1 MNLNIEQLW
10 ISVLDKIKLIV
21 DPVAYTTWFEN
32 TKIYAI
38 DDDTINLIVPYE
50 AAKTI
55 LKQRYQENMEEIVF
69 DLTGTNYNFKYFL
82 DSEIKKEEEICE
94 IKEVEE
100 EKLISNLNPNY
111 TFDNFIVG
119 TSNKFAYVSALAI
132 AESPGMMY
140 NPLFVY
146 GRSGV
151 GKTHLMHA
159 IGNYISKKHHK
170 NVLYVTCEQFI
181 NDFVEIYA
189 GKNGYNYDRVAE
201 FKKKYRKIDTLLID
215 DIQFLETAL
224 KSQQEFFNIFNEL
237 TTNNKQIVLCSDRSP
252 DDLRKLEDRL
262 RTRFTSGLPVDI
274 QPPDFELRLNII
286 KNKIVEKGVVV
297 NIPDEVIEYIASN
310 CTTDIRKLECSLNRV
325 LMYSSMMGG
334 AEITYD
340 FAIEALKNFFVV
352 TVTDKNKIEQ
362 VQQIVAN
369 QYNVNVEDLKSK
381 RRNNTLVIPRQVAMY
396 ICRIMLDENLEKI
409 GMAFGG
415 KNHATVCHAVD
426 KIKKEID
433 SASFGRARHGQDTFI
448 ISGKLKFGNRKRG
461 WHFEKSDSPGTG
473 GAAGR
478 CNSGCLVLS
487 DAQSACTLFRRA
499 QRCADRFC
507 GDTGNV
513 HPYQPG
519 RGHLSDTVADDH
531 SVHAGCGG
539 GAVSVSRQQAE
550 RETDP

>member
-82 DSEIKKEEEICE
+82 DSEIKKEEEVCE

-189 GKNGYNYDRVAE
+189 GKNGYNYDKVAE

-426 KIKKEID
+426 KIKKEIETNE
-433 SASFGRARHGQDTFI
+433 Q
-448 ISGKLKFGNRKRG
+448 LKIAINKIY
-461 WHFEKSDSPGTG
+461 SQ
-473 GAAGR
+473 
-478 CNSGCLVLS
+478 L
-487 DAQSACTLFRRA
+487 
-499 QRCADRFC
+499 
-507 GDTGNV
+507 GNV
-513 HPYQPG
+513 NNSNY
-519 RGHLSDTVADDH
+519 
-531 SVHAGCGG
+531 
-539 GAVSVSRQQAE
+539 
-550 RETDP
+550 

>member
-426 KIKKEID
+426 KIKKEIETNE
-433 SASFGRARHGQDTFI
+433 Q
-448 ISGKLKFGNRKRG
+448 LKIAINKIY
-461 WHFEKSDSPGTG
+461 SQ
-473 GAAGR
+473 
-478 CNSGCLVLS
+478 L
-487 DAQSACTLFRRA
+487 
-499 QRCADRFC
+499 
-507 GDTGNV
+507 GNV
-513 HPYQPG
+513 NNSNY
-519 RGHLSDTVADDH
+519 
-531 SVHAGCGG
+531 
-539 GAVSVSRQQAE
+539 
-550 RETDP
+550 

>member
-82 DSEIKKEEEICE
+82 DSEIKKEEEVCE

-340 FAIEALKNFFVV
+340 LSIEALKNFFVV

-426 KIKKEID
+426 KIKKEIETNE
-433 SASFGRARHGQDTFI
+433 Q
-448 ISGKLKFGNRKRG
+448 LKIAINKIY
-461 WHFEKSDSPGTG
+461 SQ
-473 GAAGR
+473 
-478 CNSGCLVLS
+478 L
-487 DAQSACTLFRRA
+487 
-499 QRCADRFC
+499 
-507 GDTGNV
+507 GNV
-513 HPYQPG
+513 NNSNY
-519 RGHLSDTVADDH
+519 
-531 SVHAGCGG
+531 
-539 GAVSVSRQQAE
+539 
-550 RETDP
+550 

>member
-55 LKQRYQENMEEIVF
+55 LRQRYQENIEEIVF

-82 DSEIKKEEEICE
+82 DSEIKKEGEVCE

-426 KIKKEID
+426 KIKKEIETNE
-433 SASFGRARHGQDTFI
+433 Q
-448 ISGKLKFGNRKRG
+448 LKIAINKIY
-461 WHFEKSDSPGTG
+461 SQ
-473 GAAGR
+473 
-478 CNSGCLVLS
+478 L
-487 DAQSACTLFRRA
+487 
-499 QRCADRFC
+499 
-507 GDTGNV
+507 GNV
-513 HPYQPG
+513 NNSNY
-519 RGHLSDTVADDH
+519 
-531 SVHAGCGG
+531 
-539 GAVSVSRQQAE
+539 
-550 RETDP
+550 

>member
-1 MNLNIEQLW
+1 MNLEQLW
-10 ISVLDKIKLIV
+10 NAVLEKMHDSLNSIHY
-21 DPVAYTTWFEN
+21 DTWFKE
-32 TKIYAI
+32 TKIHSI
-38 DDDTINLIVPYE
+38 ENGVINIIVPFPLHKKYLKE
-50 AAKTI
+50 NYNAK
-55 LKQRYQENMEEIVF
+55 LEEIIYE
-69 DLTGTNYNFKYFL
+69 LTSTNFEIAYFL
-82 DSEIKKEEEICE
+82 EDEIKTKATECE
-94 IKEVEE
+94 LTEVTE
-100 EKLISNLNPNY
+100 EKFVSNLNPNY

-119 TSNKFAYVSALAI
+119 VSNKFAHVSALAI
-132 AESPGMMY
+132 ADSPGMMY
-140 NPLFVY
+140 NPLFIY

-159 IGNYISKKHHK
+159 IGNYIVNTYHK

-181 NDFVEIYA
+181 NDFVEMSKSA
-189 GKNGYNYDRVAE
+189 NNYDRVSE
-201 FKKKYRKIDTLLID
+201 FKKKYRKIDALLID
-215 DIQFLETAL
+215 DIQFLESAI

-297 NIPDEVIEYIASN
+297 NIPEDVIEYIASN
-310 CTTDIRKLECSLNRV
+310 CTSDIRKLECSLNRV
-325 LMYSSMMGG
+325 LMYSLMNGG

-426 KIKKEID
+426 KIKKEIETNE
-433 SASFGRARHGQDTFI
+433 Q
-448 ISGKLKFGNRKRG
+448 LKIAINKIY
-461 WHFEKSDSPGTG
+461 SQ
-473 GAAGR
+473 
-478 CNSGCLVLS
+478 L
-487 DAQSACTLFRRA
+487 
-499 QRCADRFC
+499 
-507 GDTGNV
+507 GNV
-513 HPYQPG
+513 NNSNY
-519 RGHLSDTVADDH
+519 
-531 SVHAGCGG
+531 
-539 GAVSVSRQQAE
+539 
-550 RETDP
+550 

>member
-10 ISVLDKIKLIV
+10 ISALDKIKLIV
-21 DPVAYTTWFEN
+21 DPVAYMTWFEN
-32 TKIYAI
+32 TKIYTI
-38 DDDTINLIVPYE
+38 DNDTISLIVPYE

-69 DLTGTNYNFKYFL
+69 ELTGTNYNFKYYL
-82 DSEIKKEEEICE
+82 DTEIVKDEVCE
-94 IKEVEE
+94 ITEVEE
-100 EKLISNLNPNY
+100 EKIVSNLNPNY
-111 TFDNFIVG
+111 TFENFIVG

-159 IGNYISKKHHK
+159 IGNYISKVHHK

-189 GKNGYNYDRVAE
+189 SRNGYNYDKVTE
-201 FKKKYRKIDTLLID
+201 FKKKYRKIDALLID

-297 NIPDEVIEYIASN
+297 NIPNDVIEYIASN

-396 ICRIMLDENLEKI
+396 ICRVMLDENLEKI

-426 KIKKEID
+426 KIKKEIETNE
-433 SASFGRARHGQDTFI
+433 Q
-448 ISGKLKFGNRKRG
+448 LKIAINKIY
-461 WHFEKSDSPGTG
+461 SQ
-473 GAAGR
+473 
-478 CNSGCLVLS
+478 L
-487 DAQSACTLFRRA
+487 
-499 QRCADRFC
+499 
-507 GDTGNV
+507 GNV
-513 HPYQPG
+513 NNSHY
-519 RGHLSDTVADDH
+519 
-531 SVHAGCGG
+531 
-539 GAVSVSRQQAE
+539 
-550 RETDP
+550 

>member
-38 DDDTINLIVPYE
+38 DNDTINLIVPYE

-82 DSEIKKEEEICE
+82 DSEIKKEEEVCE

-426 KIKKEID
+426 KIKKEIETNE
-433 SASFGRARHGQDTFI
+433 Q
-448 ISGKLKFGNRKRG
+448 LKIAINKIY
-461 WHFEKSDSPGTG
+461 SQ
-473 GAAGR
+473 
-478 CNSGCLVLS
+478 L
-487 DAQSACTLFRRA
+487 
-499 QRCADRFC
+499 
-507 GDTGNV
+507 GNV
-513 HPYQPG
+513 NNSNY
-519 RGHLSDTVADDH
+519 
-531 SVHAGCGG
+531 
-539 GAVSVSRQQAE
+539 
-550 RETDP
+550 

>member
-426 KIKKEID
+426 KIKKEIET
-433 SASFGRARHGQDTFI
+433 HEQ
-448 ISGKLKFGNRKRG
+448 LKIAINKIY
-461 WHFEKSDSPGTG
+461 SQ
-473 GAAGR
+473 
-478 CNSGCLVLS
+478 L
-487 DAQSACTLFRRA
+487 
-499 QRCADRFC
+499 
-507 GDTGNV
+507 GNV
-513 HPYQPG
+513 NNSNY
-519 RGHLSDTVADDH
+519 
-531 SVHAGCGG
+531 
-539 GAVSVSRQQAE
+539 
-550 RETDP
+550 

>member
-310 CTTDIRKLECSLNRV
+310 CPPDIRKLECSLNRV

-426 KIKKEID
+426 KIKKEIETNE
-433 SASFGRARHGQDTFI
+433 Q
-448 ISGKLKFGNRKRG
+448 LKIAINKIYSQLGHVN
-461 WHFEKSDSPGTG
+461 
-473 GAAGR
+473 
-478 CNSGCLVLS
+478 NS
-487 DAQSACTLFRRA
+487 
-499 QRCADRFC
+499 
-507 GDTGNV
+507 N
-513 HPYQPG
+513 Y
-519 RGHLSDTVADDH
+519 
-531 SVHAGCGG
+531 
-539 GAVSVSRQQAE
+539 
-550 RETDP
+550 

>member
-10 ISVLDKIKLIV
+10 ISALDKIKLIV
-21 DPVAYTTWFEN
+21 DPVAYMTWFEN
-32 TKIYAI
+32 TKIYTI
-38 DDDTINLIVPYE
+38 DKDTINLIVPYE

-69 DLTGTNYNFKYFL
+69 ELTGTNYNFKYFL
-82 DSEIKKEEEICE
+82 DTEIVKEEVCE
-94 IKEVEE
+94 IMEVEE
-100 EKLISNLNPNY
+100 EKVISNLNPNY
-111 TFDNFIVG
+111 TFENFIVG

-140 NPLFVY
+140 NPLFIY

-159 IGNYISKKHHK
+159 IGNYISKVHHK

-189 GKNGYNYDRVAE
+189 GRNGYNYDKVTE

-215 DIQFLETAL
+215 DIQFLENAL

-369 QYNVNVEDLKSK
+369 QYNVNVDDLKSK
-381 RRNNTLVIPRQVAMY
+381 RRNNALVIPRQVAMY
-396 ICRIMLDENLEKI
+396 ICRVMLDENLEKI

-426 KIKKEID
+426 KIKKEIETNE
-433 SASFGRARHGQDTFI
+433 Q
-448 ISGKLKFGNRKRG
+448 LKIAINKIY
-461 WHFEKSDSPGTG
+461 SQ
-473 GAAGR
+473 
-478 CNSGCLVLS
+478 L
-487 DAQSACTLFRRA
+487 
-499 QRCADRFC
+499 
-507 GDTGNV
+507 GNV
-513 HPYQPG
+513 NNSNY
-519 RGHLSDTVADDH
+519 
-531 SVHAGCGG
+531 
-539 GAVSVSRQQAE
+539 
-550 RETDP
+550 